1 MKKHIPAATLAV
13 GIIALCAVLGGCN
26 GEGQTSSV
34 QTTTT
39 SVTTSATVK
48 STTASQTS
56 PQTASSASSITTV
69 TTKETTTTTAVTT
82 TKQTEPPATVA
93 PITDPPKT
101 DPPKTD
107 PPQSEPSPPY
117 IITPTA
123 DGVKVYSNGDALID
137 ASNSSQ
143 GYLMIKLKKAMS
155 GSYRILVNAD
165 DINVRYTF
173 QLNNSGNYEVIPI
186 TEGSGSYTVSVLKVT
201 SAGKGTVMFKQA
213 LSVSVSDSFLPFLT
227 PNQFCMYNSG
237 SSCVALSSTLCGG
250 NKDTIA
256 KTAAIYDYI
265 INNISYVS
273 TAENGANGYIPVP
286 DTVLANKS
294 GICFDYASLMAA
306 MLRSQKFRQRLL
318 SATQATYIT
327 HG

>member
-93 PITDPPKT
+93 PVT

-107 PPQSEPSPPY
+107 PPQTKPPQTEPSPPY

-143 GYLMIKLKKAMS
+143 GYLMIKLKQM
-155 GSYRILVNAD
+155 
-165 DINVRYTF
+165 
-173 QLNNSGNYEVIPI
+173 E
-186 TEGSGSYTVSVLKVT
+186 E
-201 SAGKGTVMFKQA
+201 
-213 LSVSVSDSFLPFLT
+213 
-227 PNQFCMYNSG
+227 
-237 SSCVALSSTLCGG
+237 
-250 NKDTIA
+250 
-256 KTAAIYDYI
+256 
-265 INNISYVS
+265 
-273 TAENGANGYIPVP
+273 
-286 DTVLANKS
+286 
-294 GICFDYASLMAA
+294 
-306 MLRSQKFRQRLL
+306 RSQNGTGRNFIHEPQR
-318 SATQATYIT
+318 A
-327 HG
+327 